1 MPRCAF
7 LTLTDPTG
15 YRIDDHLAVDALS
28 AAGWQVDTIPWNAA
42 GIDWA
47 GFEAV
52 VVRSTW
58 DYHRHVD
65 AFFETLERIQDA
77 GPRVF
82 NDIDIMRWNA
92 DKHYLADLAE
102 LGVSV
107 VPTLYGRALERGD
120 MAHFSEILESDH
132 LVVKPVRGANAE
144 GAFRIEA
151 SGPLSETI
159 LDHYRTDHFM
169 VQPFVSSIQD
179 EGEVSLFYFGG
190 KYSHAIRKTPRRG
203 DFRVQEEHG
212 GTIAAWTPETNARAA
227 GEMVMGALNERWPD
241 RFTLYARVDLVR
253 DPRAGEWMLMELEI
267 IEPSM
272 YYRMDDGAASRF
284 VDAFENALR

>member
-1 MPRCAF
+1 MSRCAF

-42 GIDWA
+42 NIDWA

-65 AFFETLERIQDA
+65 AFFDTLECIQEA

-107 VPTLYGRALERGD
+107 VPTLFGRALERGD
-120 MAHFSEILESDH
+120 MAHFAEILDSGS

-144 GAFRIEA
+144 GTFRVEA
-151 SGPLSETI
+151 GEPLSETI
-159 LDHYRTDHFM
+159 LDLYASHPFM

-212 GTIAAWTPETNARAA
+212 GTIQAWIPETEARAA
-227 GEMVMGALNERWPD
+227 AEMVMGALNERWPD
-241 RFTLYARVDLVR
+241 RLTLYARVDLVR
-253 DPRAGEWMLMELEI
+253 DPQAGEWMLMELEV

-272 YYRMDDGAASRF
+272 YFRKDHGAASRF
-284 VDAFENALR
+284 ANALEQGMR